1 MLDLKKEE
9 YKARGETP
17 LEEVISGIKLRNK
30 KKAQQ

>member
-17 LEEVISGIKLRNK
+17 LEVISGIKLRNK